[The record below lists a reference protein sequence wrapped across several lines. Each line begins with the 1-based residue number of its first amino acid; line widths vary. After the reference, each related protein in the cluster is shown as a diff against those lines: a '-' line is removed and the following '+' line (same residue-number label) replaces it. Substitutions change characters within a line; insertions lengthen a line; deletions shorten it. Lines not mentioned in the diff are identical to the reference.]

1 MHSLPG
7 HMDLPRGLDDVNAVF
22 MTELLRARGVID
34 ATNHVVSMEE
44 SGVGMTAGYFSAI
57 KRVQCSFAR
66 PTDAQ
71 RSYIVKAWPEFEIMP
86 KESIRAMFIKDI
98 KAYLFPGDRF
108 FPRPAALLADFD
120 VAQDRWALVMEDAA
134 TFAEQKVH
142 ENELTLDEVLQM
154 LPALVDTAVAWEGCH
169 EGELSAELDE
179 LGVDYWA
186 SDANLAVYKAV
197 MPGGA
202 KLFDKVTTMA
212 DSPLVGRPAWNE
224 YLGEGIAELFTNKL
238 EAFYAP
244 VHPDNGATCTLS
256 HGDFRGDNIFFCPAS
271 AEYPHGW
278 LVIDF
283 QLLFRGPV
291 PSDLAYL
298 MSSGSVLPEVYE
310 GEGRETVLRAF
321 YDQFMAKTRR
331 YPDYT
336 WEAFRSEFA
345 AMTTVLFTYYVGMG
359 AAFYQAGAFQ
369 NEQPVRVELG
379 GQGTTEAD
387 LAPDE
392 MRKRMWWTKTYRNFR
407 ENFAAFDH
415 YAYLTSLPANV
426 GEAGAWVELPDHLR

>member
-1 MHSLPG
+1 MHALPNG
-7 HMDLPRGLDDVNAVF
+7 LELPRGLDDIDADF
-22 MTELLRARGVID
+22 MTTLLRARDVIEPSN
-34 ATNHVVSMEE
+34 AVVSLAE

-57 KRVQCSFAR
+57 KRIECTFAE

-71 RSYIVKAWPEFEIMP
+71 SSYVVKAWPEFEIMP
-86 KESIRAMFIKDI
+86 KESIRDMFVKDI
-98 KAYLFPGDRF
+98 KAYLFPADGF
-108 FPRPAALLADFD
+108 YPRPNVLLADFD
-120 VAQDRWALVMEDAA
+120 SDDDRWALVMEDAA

-142 ENELTLDEVLQM
+142 EHELNLDEVLQM
-154 LPALVDTAVAWEGCH
+154 VPALVSTAVAWEGCD
-169 EGELSAELDE
+169 EGARAEELEA
-179 LGVDYWA
+179 LGVDLWA
-186 SDANLAVYKAV
+186 SEANLATYRAV

-202 KLFDKVTTMA
+202 KLFDKVSSMA
-212 DSPLVGRPAWNE
+212 DSPLVGTPTWDE
-224 YLGEGIAELFTNKL
+224 YLGPGLAELFTNKID
-238 EAFYAP
+238 AFYAP
-244 VHPDNGATCTLS
+244 VHPANGATCTLS
-256 HGDFRGDNIFFCPAS
+256 HGDLRGDNLFFCAPS
-271 AEYPHGW
+271 PSYPDGW

-321 YDQFMAKTRR
+321 YDQFMAATSR

-336 WEAFRSEFA
+336 WEQFRAEYA

-359 AAFYQAGAFQ
+359 AAFYQAGAFA

-379 GQGTTEAD
+379 DQGVTEAD

-392 MRKRMWWTKTYRNFR
+392 MRKRMWWTKAYRNFR
-407 ENFAAFDH
+407 ENFAAFDQ
-415 YAYLTSLPANV
+415 YALLSTLPDNEGPM
-426 GEAGAWVELPDHLR
+426 GEWVELPPHLS